1 MYKGG
6 LDIIP
11 WPMFND
17 AAWFETLSSINK
29 KLDKQEAKYENA
41 RTFLQN
47 MKVIMAKLK
56 VICINIM
63 LQYNENS
70 FIFGKRINFLYFNLD
85 LRLGFI
91 SHTNS
96 CCIFKKMASN
106 CRFLRFGTKR
116 FCY

>member
-17 AAWFETLSSINK
+17 AAWFKTLSKVNK

-47 MKVIMAKLK
+47 TKVIMAKLK
-56 VICINIM
+56 VRNVTSNDED
-63 LQYNENS
+63 Y
-70 FIFGKRINFLYFNLD
+70 FL
-85 LRLGFI
+85 
-91 SHTNS
+91 
-96 CCIFKKMASN
+96 
-106 CRFLRFGTKR
+106 
-116 FCY
+116 